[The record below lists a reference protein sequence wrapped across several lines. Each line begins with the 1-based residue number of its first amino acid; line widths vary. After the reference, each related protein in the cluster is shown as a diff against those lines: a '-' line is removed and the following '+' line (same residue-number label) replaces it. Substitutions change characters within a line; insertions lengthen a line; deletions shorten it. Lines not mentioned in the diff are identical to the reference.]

1 MSFIG
6 HLFRRCC
13 AQSAQMA
20 FVTES
25 FHILFEGLVV
35 FTLLRLTLGNLL
47 TGRLFLTNS
56 LNMMHYSATR
66 TMLFE
71 VDLC

>member
-13 AQSAQMA
+13 AQSVQMA

-25 FHILFEGLVV
+25 FHILYEGLVV
-35 FTLLRLTLGNLL
+35 FTLLRLMLGNLL
-47 TGRLFLTNS
+47 TGRLFLSNS
-56 LNMMHYSATR
+56 LNMMHYSTPKM
-66 TMLFE
+66 MLFE